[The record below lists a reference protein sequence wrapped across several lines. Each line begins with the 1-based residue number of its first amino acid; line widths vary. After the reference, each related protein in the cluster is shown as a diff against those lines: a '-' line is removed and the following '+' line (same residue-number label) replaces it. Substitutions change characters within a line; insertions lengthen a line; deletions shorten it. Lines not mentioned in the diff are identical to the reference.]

1 MLKKNFLLL
10 LCLVVSLSSLV
21 ATTYY
26 VAKTGDNSNGLSWAS
41 AYNEVQSA
49 INAASN
55 GDQVWVAKG
64 KYRPTDYNPKGA
76 GTAVLSRTKTFVI
89 KNGIDLYGGF
99 AGTETALDQRI
110 NYWIGQANET
120 ILSGDLNNDDDYSQ
134 WETYN
139 QSLIKNTENS
149 YNVIYY
155 YNVYSTTIVDG
166 FTISGGN
173 ANKKVSGK
181 PYHDG
186 GGAHLTS
193 SYAYLKNC
201 RIIYNQAVN
210 AAGAITFSGGELWD
224 CVISR
229 NRTVAQST
237 DAGDAGGVKLHNGGK
252 LINSI
257 VTDNYSVE
265 NSARGGGVCCS
276 WRSPGHSII
285 NCVIAN
291 NKTAGTGG
299 GIGNYGTYS
308 TYTKAYNTI
317 IWGNTRNGVSNQI
330 GGTGTSLSYCAV
342 QGGYSGTGIY
352 NLSSDNDAETG
363 PNFYNSEAGDWRLRI
378 TSPLLNIGSNTYTST
393 PVSVT
398 TDILGNP
405 RIIESIVDMGPY
417 EHFYQVTL
425 QADANGIIYV
435 KSVASGTADG
445 SSWENATSSLQG
457 ALDSDAEQVWIA
469 EGTYYPAENL
479 PGMEDDLR
487 AQSFILNSDKQ
498 IYGGF
503 PADANT
509 IDNSTLDSR
518 NSDEYLVYLTGDIG
532 QPGLQDDN
540 SYHVLYSQNISSF
553 TILDGLIISGG
564 NANGATPHDQG
575 GAIYLVDSSPT
586 INDVNVED
594 NQSDSGTDPILL
606 EGESNP
612 IVTDSPGMDDTLPV
626 ELTSFSAIITST
638 NYSRI
643 MWQTASESNLI
654 GYNIYRSELDQING
668 AIRINPA
675 YIEANNSTT
684 GSEYSYTDQEVELNV
699 TYYYWL
705 QSNEMNGYVEYFGP
719 ISLKISEDNPN
730 GGIVEPVLNT
740 SLKNNYPNPFNPET
754 RFEFYVNEGEA
765 ATFEIYNLKG
775 QVITSLRNIGSG
787 NHDYVWDGKD
797 REGNQVASG
806 IYFYSLRTKFYN
818 SVKKMVLSK

>member
-1 MLKKNFLLL
+1 MCKGKMIILLVL
-10 LCLVVSLSSLV
+10 LVQVTGLFSAV
-21 ATTYY
+21 YY
-26 VAKTGDNSNGLSWAS
+26 VSKTGDNSNGLTWAS
-41 AYNEVQSA
+41 AYNEVQTA

-55 GDQVWVAKG
+55 GDEVWVAKG
-64 KYRPTDYNPKGA
+64 KYTPTDTNPLGA
-76 GTAVLSRTKTFVI
+76 GTAILNRTKTFVI
-89 KNGIDLYGGF
+89 KNGIDVYGGF
-99 AGTETALDQRI
+99 AGTETAINQRV
-110 NYWIGQANET
+110 NYWIGQSNES
-120 ILSGDLNNDDDYSQ
+120 ILSGDLNNDDDYSR

-155 YNVYSTTIVDG
+155 YNVYTTTIVDG

-173 ANKKVSGK
+173 ANKKVTGK

-193 SYAYLKNC
+193 SRAYLKNC

-265 NSARGGGVCCS
+265 SSARGGGVCCS
-276 WRSPGHSII
+276 WRSPGHAII

-291 NKTAGTGG
+291 NETNGTGA

-308 TYTKAYNTI
+308 SYTKAYNTI
-317 IWGNTRNGVSNQI
+317 VWGNIGDSQI
-330 GGTGTSLSYCAV
+330 GGTSMTLTYCGV
-342 QGGYSGTGIY
+342 EGGYTGTGNY
-352 NLSSDNDAETG
+352 TLNSENDAVNG

-405 RIIESIVDMGPY
+405 RIIETIVDMGPY
-417 EHFYQVTL
+417 EHFYQVAL
-425 QADANGIIYV
+425 QPDINGIIYV

-457 ALDSDAEQVWIA
+457 ALDSDADQVWIA
-469 EGTYYPAENL
+469 EGTYYPTENL
-479 PGMEDDLR
+479 PGMETDLR
-487 AQSFILNSDKQ
+487 AQSFILSSDKQ

-503 PADANT
+503 PAEAT
-509 IDNSTLDSR
+509 TAENSTLDSR
-518 NSDEYLVYLTGDIG
+518 NTDEYLVFLTGDIG

-553 TILDGLIISGG
+553 TVLDGLIISGG
-564 NANGATPHDQG
+564 NANGASPHDQG

-586 INDVNVED
+586 INDVDVEE
-594 NQSDSGTDPILL
+594 NQSDSGSEPILL
-606 EGESNP
+606 SGESNP
-612 IVTDSPGMDDTLPV
+612 VITDSPGLDDTLPV
-626 ELTSFSAIITST
+626 ELTSFTASMTSANFSCIQW
-638 NYSRI
+638 R
-643 MWQTASESNLI
+643 TASETNLL
-654 GYNIYRSELDQING
+654 GYNIYRNENEDINN
-668 AIRINPA
+668 ALRINPS
-675 YIEANNSTT
+675 YIQATNNST
-684 GSEYSYTDQEVELNV
+684 GSEYSYTDEEVEMNS

-705 QSNEMNGYVEYFGP
+705 ESNEMDGLVEYFGP
-719 ISLKISEDNPN
+719 ISIKISGHQED
-730 GGIVEPVLNT
+730 IEPVIFA
-740 SLKNNYPNPFNPET
+740 SELKGNYPNPFNPET
-754 RFEFYVNEGEA
+754 TFEFYVKDGET
-765 ATFEIYNLKG
+765 ATFEIYNLLG
-775 QVITSLRNIGSG
+775 QVVKRTISIPAGK
-787 NHDYVWDGKD
+787 HEYVWNGLDNSGKK
-797 REGNQVASG
+797 VASG
-806 IYFYSLRTKFYN
+806 IYFYSLRTETYS

>member
-1 MLKKNFLLL
+1 MFKKSLLSF
-10 LCLVVSLSSLV
+10 LCLLTSVTSIL

-26 VAKTGDNSNGLSWAS
+26 VSKTGDNTNGLSWAS
-41 AYNEVQSA
+41 AYNEVQTA
-49 INAASN
+49 INAASY
-55 GDQVWVAKG
+55 GDQVWVGKG
-64 KYRPTDYNPKGA
+64 KYFPTDYNPKGT
-76 GTAVLSRTKTFVI
+76 GTAILARTKTFVI
-89 KNGIDLYGGF
+89 KNGIDVYGGF
-99 AGTETALDQRI
+99 AGNETQINQRV

-139 QSLIKNTENS
+139 HSLIKNTENS

-173 ANKKVSGK
+173 ADTKVSGK

-193 SYAYLKNC
+193 SHAYLKNC

-229 NRTVAQST
+229 NRTVSQST

-265 NSARGGGVCCS
+265 SSARGGGVCCS
-276 WRSPGHSII
+276 WRSPGHAII

-308 TYTKAYNTI
+308 SYTKAYNTI
-317 IWGNTRNGVSNQI
+317 IWGNTRNGISNQI
-330 GGTGTSLSYCAV
+330 GGTATSLSYCGV
-342 QGGYSGTGIY
+342 EGGYSGTGNY
-352 NLSSDNDAETG
+352 NLSTDNDAVTG
-363 PNFYNSEAGDWRLRI
+363 PNFYNSDAGDWRLRI
-378 TSPLLNIGSNTYTST
+378 TSPLLNIGSNTYTSS
-393 PVSVT
+393 PVSVS

-405 RIIESIVDMGPY
+405 RIIESIVDLGPY
-417 EHFYQVTL
+417 EHFYQVAL
-425 QADANGIIYV
+425 QPDANGIIYV
-435 KSVASGTADG
+435 KSSASGTADG

-457 ALDSDAEQVWIA
+457 ALDSAAEQVWIA
-469 EGTYYPAENL
+469 EGTYYPTENI

-487 AQSFILNSDKQ
+487 AQAFILDSDKQ

-503 PADANT
+503 PAEANS

-532 QPGLQDDN
+532 QPGINDDN

-553 TILDGLIISGG
+553 TIIDGLFISGG
-564 NANGATPHDQG
+564 NADGPSPHDQG

-586 INDVNVED
+586 INDVNLED
-594 NQSDSGTDPILL
+594 NQSESGSEPVLL

-626 ELTSFSAIITST
+626 ELTSFTAILTSS
-638 NYSRI
+638 NFSKI

-654 GYNIYRSELDQING
+654 GYNIYRSETNEISTS
-668 AIRINPA
+668 IRINPQ
-675 YIEANNSTT
+675 YIQADNSAN
-684 GSEYSYTDQEVELNV
+684 GSEYTYTDQEVEMNS

-705 QSNEMNGYVEYFGP
+705 QSNEINGYVEYFGP
-719 ISLKISEDNPN
+719 ISVKVQEGDN
-730 GGIVEPVLNT
+730 ITEPLAPVT
-740 SLKNNYPNPFNPET
+740 YLKNNFPNPFNPET
-754 RFEFYVNEGEA
+754 KFQFNIKEGET
-765 ATFEIYNLKG
+765 ATFQIYNLKG
-775 QVITSLRNIGSG
+775 QVIINLRNIGSG
-787 NHDYVWDGKD
+787 NHDYVWKGQDKN
-797 REGNQVASG
+797 GNRVASG
-806 IYFYSLRTKFYN
+806 IYFYSLKTQSYS

>member
-1 MLKKNFLLL
+1 MCKEKMIILLVL
-10 LCLVVSLSSLV
+10 LVQVTGLFSTV
-21 ATTYY
+21 YY
-26 VAKTGDNSNGLSWAS
+26 VSKTGDNTNGLTWAS
-41 AYNEVQSA
+41 AYNEVQTA
-49 INAASN
+49 INIASN

-64 KYRPTDYNPKGA
+64 KYIPSDYNPKGS
-76 GTAVLSRTKTFVI
+76 GTAVLNRTKTFVI

-99 AGTETALDQRI
+99 AGNETAIEQRI
-110 NYWIGQANET
+110 NYWIGQSNET

-139 QSLIKNTENS
+139 HSLIKNTENS

-155 YNVYSTTIVDG
+155 YNVYTKTIVDG

-229 NRTVAQST
+229 NRTVAQSS

-265 NSARGGGVCCS
+265 SSARGGGVCCS
-276 WRSPGHSII
+276 WSSPGHSII

-291 NKTAGTGG
+291 NKTAGTGS
-299 GIGNYGTYS
+299 GIGNYGTNS
-308 TYTKAYNTI
+308 TKTKAYNTI
-317 IWGNTRNGVSNQI
+317 VWGNTGASQI
-330 GGTGTSLSYCAV
+330 GGTSMALTYCGV
-342 QGGYSGTGIY
+342 QGGYTGIGNY
-352 NLSSDNDAETG
+352 NLNSDNDAVNG

-378 TSPLLNIGSNTYTST
+378 TSPLLNIGSNTYTSS
-393 PVSVT
+393 PVTVS

-435 KSVASGTADG
+435 KSVASGSADG

-469 EGTYYPAENL
+469 EGTYYPTENI
-479 PGMEDDLR
+479 PGMEGDLR
-487 AQSFILNSDKQ
+487 AQAFILESDKQ

-503 PADANT
+503 PAEAST
-509 IDNSTLDSR
+509 AENSTLDSR
-518 NSDEYLVYLTGDIG
+518 NSDEYLVFLTGDIG
-532 QPGLQDDN
+532 QPGINDDN
-540 SYHVLYSQNISSF
+540 SYHVLYSQNISAF

-564 NANGATPHDQG
+564 NADGPAPHDQG

-594 NQSDSGTDPILL
+594 NQSNIGTEPILL
-606 EGESNP
+606 SGESNP
-612 IVTDSPGMDDTLPV
+612 VITDSPGLDDTLPV
-626 ELTSFSAIITST
+626 ELTSFTAILTST
-638 NYSRI
+638 NCSNV

-654 GYNIYRSELDQING
+654 GYNIYRSELDEINS
-668 AIRINPA
+668 AMRINPV
-675 YIEANNSTT
+675 YIQAQNNST
-684 GSEYSYTDQEVELNV
+684 GAQYSYTDEEVEMNV

-705 QSNEMNGYVEYFGP
+705 QSNEMNGFVEYFGP
-719 ISLKISEDNPN
+719 ISLMIGEGEDV
-730 GGIVEPVLNT
+730 IEPVYTITNLN
-740 SLKNNYPNPFNPET
+740 NNYPNPFNPET
-754 RFEFYVNEGEA
+754 RFEFYVKDGET
-765 ATFEIYNLKG
+765 ATFQIYNLRG
-775 QVITSLRNIGSG
+775 QVIKCIDNISSG
-787 NHDYVWDGKD
+787 KQEYIWKGQDKH
-797 REGNQVASG
+797 GNKVASG
-806 IYFYSLRTKFYN
+806 IYFYSLRTETYS

>member
-1 MLKKNFLLL
+1 MFKKSLLL
-10 LCLVVSLSSLV
+10 FLCLLTSVTSIL

-26 VAKTGDNSNGLSWAS
+26 VSKTGDNTNGLSWS
-41 AYNEVQSA
+41 SSYNEVQTA
-49 INAASN
+49 INAASY
-55 GDQVWVAKG
+55 GDEVWVAKG
-64 KYRPTDYNPKGA
+64 KYLPTDYNPKGA
-76 GTAVLSRTKTFVI
+76 GTAVLNRTKTFVI

-99 AGTETALDQRI
+99 AGTETEIGQRI
-110 NYWIGQANET
+110 NYWIGQSNET

-139 QSLIKNTENS
+139 HSLIKNTENS

-193 SYAYLKNC
+193 SHAYLKNC

-229 NRTVAQST
+229 NRTVVQST

-265 NSARGGGVCCS
+265 SSARGGGVCCS
-276 WRSPGHSII
+276 WRSPGHAII

-308 TYTKAYNTI
+308 SYTKAYNTI
-317 IWGNTRNGVSNQI
+317 IWGNTRNGISNQI
-330 GGTGTSLSYCAV
+330 GGTGTSLYYCGV
-342 QGGYSGTGIY
+342 EGGYSGTGNY
-352 NLSSDNDAETG
+352 NLSSDNDAATG
-363 PNFYNSEAGDWRLRI
+363 PNFYNSDAGDWRLRI
-378 TSPLLNIGSNTYTST
+378 TSPLLNIGSNTYTSS
-393 PVSVT
+393 PVSVS

-405 RIIESIVDMGPY
+405 RIIESIVDLGPY
-417 EHFYQVTL
+417 EHFYQVAL
-425 QADANGIIYV
+425 QPDANGVIYV

-457 ALDSDAEQVWIA
+457 ALDSSAEQVWIA
-469 EGTYYPAENL
+469 EGTYYPTENL
-479 PGMEDDLR
+479 PGLEGDLR

-503 PADANT
+503 PAEANT

-518 NSDEYLVYLTGDIG
+518 NSDEYLVFLTGDIG
-532 QPGLQDDN
+532 QPGVNDDN

-553 TILDGLIISGG
+553 TVLDGLIISGG
-564 NANGATPHDQG
+564 NANGDAPHDQG

-594 NQSDSGTDPILL
+594 NQSDSGPEPILL
-606 EGESNP
+606 EGESSP
-612 IVTDSPGMDDTLPV
+612 VITDSPGMDDTLPV
-626 ELTSFSAIITST
+626 QLTSFTATLTST
-638 NYSRI
+638 NSSRI
-643 MWQTASESNLI
+643 MWHTASESNLV
-654 GYNIYRSELDQING
+654 GYNIFRSEVDDFTS
-668 AIRINPA
+668 AMRINPI
-675 YIEANNSTT
+675 YIQAQNNAN
-684 GSEYSYTDQEVELNV
+684 GSEYSYTDQEVEMDV
-699 TYYYWL
+699 IYYYWL
-705 QSNEMNGYVEYFGP
+705 ESTEISGYVEYFGP
-719 ISLKISEDNPN
+719 ISLKIGEGEDV
-730 GGIVEPVLNT
+730 IDPVNT
-740 SLKNNYPNPFNPET
+740 LTNLKDNYPNPFNPET
-754 RFEFYVNEGEA
+754 KFDFYVKEGERA
-765 ATFEIYNLKG
+765 SFKIFNLKG
-775 QVITSLRNIGSG
+775 QVIQSLDNITSGKG
-787 NHDYVWDGKD
+787 EYTWDGRDKS
-797 REGNQVASG
+797 GLPVASG
-806 IYFYSLRTKFYN
+806 IYFYSLKTQSY
-818 SVKKMVLSK
+818 SSLKKMILRK